1 MCQQGESVVSKHPDI
16 MFISNQTPNRG
27 WPNNVCCDAAQI
39 CPAPGFEHVCT
50 VSCCVWSPTLC
61 KRGVCKHGFF
71 KVSAL
76 RWVGCLLL
84 PVSCGS
90 RALPLCLLLQC
101 RVCFA
106 AVGCSGLVR
115 ATKLVN
121 RQRFPTPPGV
131 YSNYSC
137 VYNVLTLFGSTPSL
151 PQVHLVH
158 PPGFL

>member
-1 MCQQGESVVSKHPDI
+1 MSIRTLFYFRS
-16 MFISNQTPNRG
+16 TPYRG

-39 CPAPGFEHVCT
+39 CPTPAFEHVCA
-50 VSCCVWSPTLC
+50 VCCCVWSCAL
-61 KRGVCKHGFF
+61 CKHGVRKHWLF

-76 RWVGCLLL
+76 RWVGACLL

-90 RALPLCLLLQC
+90 RVLPLCLLLQC

-106 AVGCSGLVR
+106 AVSCSGLVR

-131 YSNYSC
+131 YSNYAC

-151 PQVHLVH
+151 AQVHLVH